1 MLQLILMQTEI
12 PTSVINKALE
22 TSGFSFLAGFVVGG
36 SAGIFFIVKWLDIPD
51 KLLAIDNRIER
62 ISNRQ
67 KRMFEILYELTH
79 HGKTPP
85 TFMEDLD
92 TGND

>member
-12 PTSVINKALE
+12 PTSIINKALE

-36 SAGIFFIVKWLDIPD
+36 TAGIFFIIKWLDIPD

-67 KRMFEILYELTH
+67 KRIFETLYEIAH
-79 HGKTPP
+79 HGKKSP
-85 TFMEDLD
+85 TIMEDLD
-92 TGND
+92 TEND

>member
-67 KRMFEILYELTH
+67 KRIFEILYETTH
-79 HGKTPP
+79 HGKKPSA
-85 TFMEDLD
+85 FVEELD